1 MLFLRRF
8 TVIVV
13 VVLVHALVLYKLRPH
28 VRPPPDDEPRYAVQL
43 ISVEAATDS
52 TAEPSAAIPESSAS
66 APSPVGEPASEP
78 NGPAMAPP
86 VVKEPTPT
94 PQPDKRDE
102 PPVEP
107 PTPAPEVAK
116 PSPATETANGSG
128 SALPNESS
136 NAPRQDAVAPDA
148 AAQAHAGTSAS
159 KPDDEELYRV
169 APSWTAVGLH
179 NPRPTYP
186 PTSLRLGE
194 AGEVVVS
201 VFVSEAGKAIDAVVK
216 TSSGFDRLDENALES
231 VLTWRFRP
239 GTYRGVP
246 QAQWVNVPVQYDPS
260 QYAATPR

>member
-1 MLFLRRF
+1 MPFLRRF
-8 TVIVV
+8 SVVVV

-28 VRPPPDDEPRYAVQL
+28 FRPPPEDEPRYAVQL

-52 TAEPSAAIPESSAS
+52 TAEPSSAM
-66 APSPVGEPASEP
+66 PASPEPLVEEPGIEP
-78 NGPAMAPP
+78 NEPNKPTP
-86 VVKEPTPT
+86 VVKDPTPA
-94 PQPDKRDE
+94 PYPDKGDE
-102 PPVEP
+102 PPVEAI
-107 PTPAPEVAK
+107 TPSPEMAK
-116 PSPATETANGSG
+116 PSPATETANGSS
-128 SALPNESS
+128 SASPNESS

-148 AAQAHAGTSAS
+148 AAQARAGTSTS

-169 APSWTAVGLH
+169 APSWTAVGLR